1 MLNAFKL
8 ICLVLLATVFHW
20 AFASLFARWG
30 LSVNIIL
37 VFVAAFC
44 ALLKEPM
51 AYSLAFLCGL
61 FLDFF
66 STKLFGNNAFTFT
79 VCACLVCN
87 IVDRFDFDEL
97 FPQMVAVFGLSW
109 LAVLLNTALVA
120 MFADSSVW
128 PGFWSTFGGA
138 VLNALFAPLVFL
150 VVRRVI
156 GNNSSLRRQG

>member
-1 MLNAFKL
+1 MLNALKL
-8 ICLVLLATVFHW
+8 ICLFILATVFHW
-20 AFASLFARWG
+20 AFASLFVRWG

-37 VFVAAFC
+37 VFVTAFC
-44 ALLKEPM
+44 ALLKEPL
-51 AYSLAFLCGL
+51 AYSMAFLCGL

-109 LAVLLNTALVA
+109 LAGLLNTVLVA
-120 MFADSSVW
+120 VFADSSAW
-128 PGFWSTFGGA
+128 PGFWSILGGA
-138 VLNALFAPLVFL
+138 ILNALFAPLVFL
-150 VVRRVI
+150 MVRKVA
-156 GNNSSLRRQG
+156 GNSSLRRQG